1 MSAKPGVQIEI
12 PGLGRLDIHKIV
24 SDYSGSLSVGGKL
37 TAGVRER
44 LLELETFVDIDIL
57 TSDTFGTVR
66 SELANLPL
74 HIEVLQDKDH
84 HLQKQRYVATHCEPA
99 HVVAFGNGNNDRLM
113 LQAVRDA
120 GGLAV
125 CIENGEGC
133 AVTAL
138 MNASLLIHGAAAAL
152 DLLLDPN
159 RVKAGLRF

>member
-1 MSAKPGVQIEI
+1 MSTKPGIQLEI
-12 PGLGRLDIHKIV
+12 PGLGRLDIRKIV

-44 LLELETFVDIDIL
+44 LLKLEKFVEIDIL

-66 SELANLPL
+66 SELADLPV
-74 HIEVLQDKDH
+74 HIEILKGSDH
-84 HLQKQRYVATHCEPA
+84 HLQKERYVSTRCTPG
-99 HVVAFGNGNNDRLM
+99 HVAAFGNGNNDRLM
-113 LQAVRDA
+113 LQAVKDA

-138 MNASLLIHGAAAAL
+138 VNASLLIHGAAAAL